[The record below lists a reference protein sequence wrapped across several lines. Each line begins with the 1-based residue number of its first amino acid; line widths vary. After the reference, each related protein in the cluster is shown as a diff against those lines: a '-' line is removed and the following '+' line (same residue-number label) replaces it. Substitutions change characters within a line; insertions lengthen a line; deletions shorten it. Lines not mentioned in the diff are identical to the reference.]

1 MKRLLLT
8 GASGF
13 VGVNL
18 IPLLRNASFEV
29 KTMGLVRE
37 GDYRLDLSTTVPRL
51 QENFDV
57 VLHAAGKVHTV
68 PKSEDENEIFFNI
81 NYRGTINLCRA
92 LDKSGIPKALVYI
105 SSVAVY
111 GLDKGENITE
121 NYPLNGTTPYALSK
135 IRAEQFLT
143 DWCTYHNVKLSIIRP
158 SVIAGPNPPG
168 NLEAMINGIK
178 TGKYFSI
185 GGGNVRKSILMVQ
198 DIARLL
204 PALIENG
211 GIYNVCD
218 SDHPSF
224 RQLELLIAK
233 QLKKRPPSSISLPI
247 ARGMALAGD
256 LLGKRAPFNSRR
268 LLKMTESLTFSNEK
282 AKKILGWEP
291 LSVLENFIIQ

>member
-1 MKRLLLT
+1 MRRLLLT

-256 LLGKRAPFNSRR
+256 LLGKRAPFNSQR

>member
-1 MKRLLLT
+1 MRRLLLT

-18 IPLLRNASFEV
+18 IPLLRNASFEI

-256 LLGKRAPFNSRR
+256 LLGKRAPFNSQR